1 MSFYESVIITRP
13 ELTDTQIENLVN
25 ELSKII
31 INEKGKVVSKENW
44 GLRSLAYKIKNYK
57 KGYYFL
63 LVFNS
68 ENEAISELER
78 NFRIDENIIRY
89 LTTKAAKIPT
99 EPSYIM
105 KAKIEKENTENMLN
119 ETNLSSNE
127 G

>member
-1 MSFYESVIITRP
+1 MTIAGV
-13 ELTDTQIENLVN
+13 LVN
-25 ELSKII
+25 AVRGVNAPSI
-31 INEKGKVVSKENW
+31 GAS
-44 GLRSLAYKIKNYK
+44 
-57 KGYYFL
+57 
-63 LVFNS
+63 
-68 ENEAISELER
+68 EAISELER